1 MDQPNK
7 AKGSRPAKKEV
18 ATIEV
23 APLPPAIEKPK
34 ASDKPQP
41 DARPTRVYVT
51 ESGLTIEE
59 F

>member
-7 AKGSRPAKKEV
+7 AKGSRPAKSEV
-18 ATIEV
+18 ATPKV
-23 APLPPAIEKPK
+23 APPAPPEAKPK
-34 ASDKPQP
+34 AADKPSP

-59 F
+59 Y